1 MNSHLHQMVALCA
14 SNWIGINGVG
24 ANSNMASAF
33 ESRECKVAGGA
44 FEDILKVY
52 TWVRHGAAP

>member
-1 MNSHLHQMVALCA
+1 MVALCA

-52 TWVRHGAAP
+52 TWVRRGAAP